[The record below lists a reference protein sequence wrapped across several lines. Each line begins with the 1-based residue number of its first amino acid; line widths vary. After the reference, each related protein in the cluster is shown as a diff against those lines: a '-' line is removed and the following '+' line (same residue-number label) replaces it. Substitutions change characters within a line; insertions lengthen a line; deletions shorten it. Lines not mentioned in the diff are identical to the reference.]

1 MYRPPAFATDDIAA
15 LHEAIRARVFATVAC
30 VVDDAIAFAY
40 APVVLD
46 ADAGSHGT
54 VRFHLAGNNPLA
66 NIADRTALQI
76 SFLGPDAYVSPD
88 WYETKGRVP
97 TWNYLAVEGRGAAK
111 RLNSDGLRQL
121 LVDLSAVEE
130 SKLLPKKPWTIDKVP
145 EEKMG
150 PLMNAIMG
158 FSVQFETLEGKFKLS
173 QNVPRE
179 DAEGVMRG
187 LVQRDDPQS
196 RAVAREMRKTRT

>member
-1 MYRPPAFATDDIAA
+1 MYRPPAFATNDIAA

-30 VVDDAIAFAY
+30 VVDGAIAFAY

-187 LVQRDDPQS
+187 LVRRDDPQS

>member
-1 MYRPPAFATDDIAA
+1 MYRPPAFATNDIAA

-145 EEKMG
+145 EEKMS

-158 FSVQFETLEGKFKLS
+158 FSVRFETLEGKFKLS

-187 LVQRDDPQS
+187 LVRRDDPQR

>member
-1 MYRPPAFATDDIAA
+1 MYRPPAFATNDIAA

-145 EEKMG
+145 EEKMS

-158 FSVQFETLEGKFKLS
+158 FSVRFETLEGKFKLS

-187 LVQRDDPQS
+187 LVRRDDPQS

>member
-30 VVDDAIAFAY
+30 VVDGAIAFAY

>member
-1 MYRPPAFATDDIAA
+1 MYRPPAFATNDIAA

-30 VVDDAIAFAY
+30 VVDGAIAFAY

>member
-1 MYRPPAFATDDIAA
+1 MYRPPAFATNDIAA

-187 LVQRDDPQS
+187 LVRRDDPQS

>member
-1 MYRPPAFATDDIAA
+1 MYRPPAFATNDIAA

-30 VVDDAIAFAY
+30 VVDGAIAFAY

-158 FSVQFETLEGKFKLS
+158 FSVRFETLEGKFKLS

>member
-111 RLNSDGLRQL
+111 RLNSDGLRKL

-145 EEKMG
+145 EEKMRALING
-150 PLMNAIMG
+150 IVG
-158 FSVQFETLEGKFKLS
+158 FSVRFETLEGKLKLS
-173 QNVPRE
+173 QNVTPE
-179 DAEGVMRG
+179 DAEGVVRG
-187 LVQRDDPQS
+187 LIHRGDPAS
-196 RAVAREMRKTRT
+196 RAIAKAMRKTRA